1 MRENNP
7 LSGKPPANPF
17 VAAVRVQLALAGVS
31 AAEMARR
38 IKMAQSTFA
47 RRMQGDPFLAS
58 ELVAIA
64 AQLRIPAS
72 ALFDKA
78 EAEAVAERDAAES
91 EPAQVG
97 AA

>member
-7 LSGKPPANPF
+7 LSGKPPANLF

-38 IKMAQSTFA
+38 INVPLSTFN
-47 RRMQGDPFLAS
+47 RRMTGDSPFFAS
-58 ELVAIA
+58 ELVGIA

-72 ALFDKA
+72 VLFEQA
-78 EAEAVAERDAAES
+78 EASETARLDADVAA
-91 EPAQVG
+91 VG